1 MRNIV
6 ENSIESGLW
15 MICVVEMTQ
24 VMEKVMQD
32 VSLFSEKYG
41 YLGAV
46 YIGLRFYMTEQQ
58 NIE

>member
-1 MRNIV
+1 M

-24 VMEKVMQD
+24 VMEKMKD

-46 YIGLRFYMTEQQ
+46 YMVDIFIGLRFYMTEQQ